1 MSRTAR
7 IDATGQCI
15 LGRIGEAKRLFERT
29 GLQDGEDRSE
39 DFFLCDP
46 SRGSD
51 IGKDRRPDIPAR
63 LCDTALYHH
72 TPFLISDLDV
82 VENARLSPLVDHRPH
97 LSPRMFRIADPQTG
111 DSLLKPLEKK
121 VIHGSMHDG
130 P

>member
-1 MSRTAR
+1 MGRFQIQVSHVEPLARHLEMSRTAR

-15 LGRIGEAKRLFERT
+15 LGRIGEAKRLFERA

-63 LCDTALYHH
+63 LCDTAS
-72 TPFLISDLDV
+72 TITS
-82 VENARLSPLVDHRPH
+82 RP
-97 LSPRMFRIADPQTG
+97 PRFPILM
-111 DSLLKPLEKK
+111 
-121 VIHGSMHDG
+121 
-130 P
+130 